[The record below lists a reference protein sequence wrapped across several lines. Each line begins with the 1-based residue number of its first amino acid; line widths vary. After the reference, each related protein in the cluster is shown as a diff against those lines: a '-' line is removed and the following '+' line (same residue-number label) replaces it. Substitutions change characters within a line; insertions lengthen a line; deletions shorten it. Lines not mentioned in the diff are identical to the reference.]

1 MMKKAIV
8 LGLAAGLGLG
18 ASALA
23 SDQPGAAANEWFEE
37 ATNGLDFP
45 GLPDSGNLFDAA
57 SNVTRGAGSLDFI
70 RASQYTS
77 NEYDVFQISITDAAN
92 FSAHLGGF
100 TQGNPESWLALFASD
115 GTALAM
121 SNDISGTIGLS
132 GAHVPGNGIYWLAA
146 GGNGRVH
153 ANQFGE
159 ALFPWSN
166 AAGEY
171 AATVTGSGDQ
181 VATQI
186 VGAVGFSRFSGRK
199 DYTISLTGAGFATV
213 PTPGALALL
222 GLGGVAAV
230 SRRRR

>member
-1 MMKKAIV
+1 MKKAIV

-23 SDQPGAAANEWFEE
+23 SDQPGAAANEWLEE
-37 ATNGLDFP
+37 ATNGTDFP

-70 RASQYTS
+70 RGSIYSAT
-77 NEYDVFQISITDAAN
+77 EYDMYQISITDAHS
-92 FSAHLGGF
+92 FSAQLGGF
-100 TQGNPESWLALFASD
+100 TQGNPEAWLVLFGAD

-121 SNDISGTIGLS
+121 SNDTTGAIGLS
-132 GAHVPGNGIYWLAA
+132 NAHVPGNGTYWLGV

-153 ANQFGE
+153 ANAFGE
-159 ALFPWSN
+159 TLFPWAN

-171 AATVTGSGDQ
+171 GANVTGSGDQ
-181 VATQI
+181 VASQLVFANFFT
-186 VGAVGFSRFSGRK
+186 RFSGRK
-199 DYTISLTGAGFATV
+199 DYTVTLSGAGFATV

-222 GLGGVAAV
+222 GLGGVAAI